1 MEKWRKRKKK
11 RKLAKKPLNGKIAS
25 RPQLYKNYVIA
36 RCEGLLYK
44 DQCDMPKWA
53 YHNDS
58 FKKIRQFRHHR
69 GRFGWRN
76 GLCNGLT
83 LMGKTAPIT
92 QDDYE

>member
-1 MEKWRKRKKK
+1 MEKWRKRKKM
-11 RKLAKKPLNGKIAS
+11 RKLAMKPLNGKIAS
-25 RPQLYKNYVIA
+25 RPHLYKTYVIA

-58 FKKIRQFRHHR
+58 FKKFLQFRHHR
-69 GRFGWRN
+69 GKFSWRRM
-76 GLCNGLT
+76 GVT

-92 QDDYE
+92 SDDYK